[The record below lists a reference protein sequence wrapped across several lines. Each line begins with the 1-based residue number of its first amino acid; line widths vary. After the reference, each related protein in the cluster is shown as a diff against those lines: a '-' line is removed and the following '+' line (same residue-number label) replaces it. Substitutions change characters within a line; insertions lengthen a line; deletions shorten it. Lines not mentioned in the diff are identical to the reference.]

1 MHPFS
6 YLRPASLQEAV
17 DGLARFPEARPL
29 AGGMTLVPTLKQRL
43 SAPSH
48 LVDVSRLPQLQG
60 ITHQE
65 GVLRIGAATRHALVA
80 QSDVVRQCL
89 PALSDLAGLIGDQQV
104 RNRGT
109 LGGSVA
115 NSDPAADYPCAVLA
129 LKATVITDRRR
140 IDADAFFLGM
150 FETALEPTEIITA
163 VEFRVPDR
171 AAYVKHRHAASGY
184 AVVGVFIADHGGEA
198 RVAVTGAAP
207 FAFRWTSAEQRLSAS
222 SKAAWTARTLAGLEP
237 DSAGF
242 NADATATPAYRAHL
256 VGVLA
261 ARALS
266 ALPSLEPKAN

>member
-17 DGLARFPEARPL
+17 DGLSRFPDARPL

-48 LVDVSRLPQLQG
+48 LVDVSRLPELQG
-60 ITHQE
+60 ITHQD
-65 GVLRIGAATRHALVA
+65 GVLRIGAATRHARVA
-80 QSDVVRQCL
+80 QSDVVRHCL

-109 LGGSVA
+109 LGGSIA

-140 IDADAFFLGM
+140 IDGDAFFLGM

-184 AVVGVFIADHGGEA
+184 AVVGVFIADHGGDA

-207 FAFRWTSAEQRLSAS
+207 FAFRWTSAEQCLSARS
-222 SKAAWTARTLAGLEP
+222 NAAWTARTLAGLEP
-237 DSAGF
+237 DSSGF

-261 ARALS
+261 SRALS
-266 ALPSLEPKAN
+266 ALHPLEPKAN

>member
-1 MHPFS
+1 MYPFS
-6 YLRPASLQEAV
+6 YVRPASVQEAV
-17 DGLARFPEARPL
+17 DCLSRFPDARPL

-48 LVDVSRLPQLQG
+48 LVDLSRLPALQG
-60 ITHQE
+60 ISQE
-65 GVLRIGAATRHALVA
+65 GGVLRIGAATRHAAVA
-80 QSDVVRQCL
+80 QSDVVRRCI

-109 LGGSVA
+109 LGGSIA
-115 NSDPAADYPCAVLA
+115 NSDPAADYPSAVLA
-129 LKATVITDRRR
+129 LKATVVTDRRR
-140 IDADAFFLGM
+140 IDGDAFFLGM
-150 FETALEPTEIITA
+150 FETALEPTEIVTA

-184 AVVGVFIADHGGEA
+184 AVVGVFIADHGGDA

-207 FAFRWTSAEQRLSAS
+207 FAFRWTAAEQRLATSATETW
-222 SKAAWTARTLAGLEP
+222 APDTLAGLEP
-237 DSAGF
+237 ESSAF

-261 ARALS
+261 GRALS
-266 ALPSLEPKAN
+266 ALRTLEAKVN